1 MKLKRFWPIFLFL
14 TAFAVCAVVFIDVLP
29 YYSEMQAPD
38 AAPSFGI
45 TSLLRRMLPW
55 MNGTATIF
63 THDDFLKILPPP
75 AYHELSFIL
84 STALLA
90 LAMGAYLHTI
100 GLPAAA
106 CFAGGMAM
114 AFSGYHFTLFNAGH
128 RGYFIMMPNVI
139 LMFALFERALTRPR
153 WFHFTLLAIC
163 ALVGIAH
170 QPDVFVVLMM
180 LLAAYGLFRL
190 IQATRRIGFKK
201 YSRTYWRKH
210 LFGIAVMTVVF
221 VVLGYRTL
229 DNAVNVSLAGRLKQ
243 LESVTQPAQQQP
255 NAAATATVGTEAEDQ
270 IKAEKEAQWIFAT
283 NWSLPYQDMAEFI
296 APCIR
301 GLDSGNRDF
310 PYWGRIGRTLGWDD
324 TQQGLLNYRQHT
336 IYLGAV
342 QCAMALFALATAI
355 SLSFC
360 KRDGGTAAAGAT
372 KNHKP
377 DPLNGITFFWAAAGV
392 VCILLA
398 LGRYAPFY
406 KLFYALPL
414 MDKVRGPLKFAH
426 LTEIAVSI
434 LFAIGITRLVSTPP
448 ASTRQRMKSAGKIS
462 MILVVIASAA
472 CMGAAFVFDPTPHRL
487 LWESLGLPAGLPQQN
502 LANLYTGGFMR
513 SAWIFALTAASIGF
527 VSFATPEKRT
537 FAAHAAA
544 ILLSTTAVIDMAEV
558 GKRFVTPIDKTH
570 ANAKSAAYDAITDG
584 EPPDGLAF
592 SYLHILRQPV
602 TLPFMETLQN
612 SGLISMDPL
621 REEDQPSWRIKAF
634 MELNETEDSVIKL
647 WKLWGAA
654 GIFMPTQSAVA
665 MQQEKMG
672 SITGIYDFDG
682 SFRLTTPRNPQQP
695 AVALFKPVDLVPPV
709 AVYYGWRT
717 APDADS
723 AIAVIADP
731 AFNMDKQIV
740 ITGEDV
746 EDVPTD
752 RVYTPGGWIKA
763 PSESNGNFA
772 MAKAFTDKP
781 GMLLIRENLM
791 RTLQLVATV
800 NGGEAPLYKANGIFL
815 CVPVDAGESEVVLR
829 PYISWA
835 SIIWNAA
842 AICFAII
849 ALAAFARS
857 EAMRSASPEQD

>member
-170 QPDVFVVLMM
+170 QPDVFVMLMM

-221 VVLGYRTL
+221 VVLGRRT
-229 DNAVNVSLAGRLKQ
+229 VENVFNLALAGREKQ
-243 LESVTQPAQQQP
+243 LQSLTQGATPPGGAVAG
-255 NAAATATVGTEAEDQ
+255 AAAKTTEQ
-270 IKAEKEAQWIFAT
+270 IKEEKEAQWIFAT
-283 NWSLPYQDMAEFI
+283 NWSLPPEDMAEFF

-301 GLDSGNRDF
+301 GLDSFNRNL
-310 PYWGRIGRTLGWDD
+310 PYWGRIGQTLGWEE
-324 TQQGLLNYRQHT
+324 TKQGFPNYRQHT
-336 IYLGAV
+336 IYLGAT
-342 QCAMALFALATAI
+342 QSALALFALVAAI
-355 SLSFC
+355 TLSFR
-360 KRDGGTAAAGAT
+360 KRGGNATETDGAETPAPE
-372 KNHKP
+372 N
-377 DPLNGITFFWAAAGV
+377 LIGITFFWTAAAIA
-392 VCILLA
+392 CILLA
-398 LGRYAPFY
+398 MGRYTPIY
-406 KLFYALPL
+406 KVFYALPF
-414 MDKVRGPLKFAH
+414 MDKVRGPLKFVH
-426 LTEIAVSI
+426 LTEVALSI
-434 LFAIGITRLVSTPP
+434 LFAIGITRLIKKPTQGTEPHL
-448 ASTRQRMKSAGKIS
+448 KKAGKIT
-462 MILVVIASAA
+462 MILTIIASAA
-472 CMGAAFVFDPTPHRL
+472 CLIAASFFDPAVHSDLWTSLRL
-487 LWESLGLPAGLPQQN
+487 PTGQPQEN
-502 LANLYTGGFMR
+502 LAKLYTGGFMR
-513 SAWIFALTAASIGF
+513 SSWILAIAAASIGM
-527 VSFATPEKRT
+527 VSFSAHEKRRFT
-537 FAAHAAA
+537 AGVFAALLIA
-544 ILLSTTAVIDMAEV
+544 IVVIDMAEV
-558 GKRFVTPIDKTH
+558 GRRFVVPIDKTYAH
-570 ANAKSAAYDAITDG
+570 AKSPAYDAITG
-584 EPPDGLAF
+584 GGAPDGLAF
-592 SYLHILRQPV
+592 SYLRLTGQPGSH
-602 TLPFMETLQN
+602 PFIETLGAE
-612 SGLISMDPL
+612 GLASMDPL
-621 REEDQPSWRIKAF
+621 PGEGSDSWRVKSF
-634 MELNETEDSVIKL
+634 VELNKDQESVIKH
-647 WKLWGAA
+647 WKLWGAGA
-654 GIFMPTQSAVA
+654 IFMQPQMA
-665 MQQEKMG
+665 MAIKEDIG
-672 SITGIYDFDG
+672 TITGAYDFDG
-682 SFRLTTPRNPQQP
+682 ALRFTAPRNPRQP
-695 AVALFKPVDLVPPV
+695 MAVAVKPAGMVPPV